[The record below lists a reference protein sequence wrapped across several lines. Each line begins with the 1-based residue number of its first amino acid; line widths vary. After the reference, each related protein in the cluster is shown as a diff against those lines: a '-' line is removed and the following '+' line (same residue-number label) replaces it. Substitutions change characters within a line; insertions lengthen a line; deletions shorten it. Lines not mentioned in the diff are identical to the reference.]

1 MAARLLSMLVIG
13 AAALM
18 WSSLSWAQKYR
29 PDEFLTLDLP
39 SAVLSPRPLGPATS
53 FTPGPLDVTLDRG
66 HGSAQINAETVIE
79 PKSAPASAVHF
90 GRRST
95 AKTALHRRKLLE
107 AQASDRRIQ
116 MWPCKSGGIC
126 NWKR

>member
-1 MAARLLSMLVIG
+1 MAARLFSMLVIG

-18 WSSLSWAQKYR
+18 WSSHSWAQKYR
-29 PDEFLTLDLP
+29 ADEFLTLDLS
-39 SAVLSPRPLGPATS
+39 SAILSPRPLGPATS

-66 HGSAQINAETVIE
+66 NGWAQIKAETVIG
-79 PKSAPASAVHF
+79 PKTASASTIHL

-95 AKTALHRRKLLE
+95 AKTALHRRNLLE

-116 MWPCKSGGIC
+116 AWPCKSGGIC